1 LDWQAGLRDHSFLDH
16 MDLALVRSSQG
27 VVIMRNIHHEV
38 LQVLSGLFTTRQV
51 AAHKAVLAAPSA
63 TCGAFTLPTG
73 RAIRL
78 RPPAKAVLRIVQ
90 GGAWVTLPSQPGD
103 HFLRAGDSLQVRAGD
118 DVVMEGWR
126 VPAGQ
131 ALCFDW
137 DARPAHPTAKR
148 SSPPELGKSLYLT
161 PRQHQAALAPLTD
174 LRAALL
180 MCSGR

>member
-1 LDWQAGLRDHSFLDH
+1 
-16 MDLALVRSSQG
+16 
-27 VVIMRNIHHEV
+27 MRNLHHEV
-38 LQVLSGLFTTRQV
+38 LQSLAGLFAVRQPAV
-51 AAHKAVLAAPSA
+51 HKTAILAAPLA
-63 TCGAFTLPTG
+63 TCGAFTLPAG

-103 HFLRAGDSLQVRAGD
+103 HFLHAGDSLHVRADD
-118 DVVMEGWR
+118 DVVMEAWR

-137 DARPAHPTAKR
+137 DAGPAQTAVKA
-148 SSPPELGKSLYLT
+148 SKAPAWGKSWYLT
-161 PRQHQAALAPLTD
+161 SQRHQAERVPLAD

>member
-1 LDWQAGLRDHSFLDH
+1 
-16 MDLALVRSSQG
+16 
-27 VVIMRNIHHEV
+27 MRNLHHEV
-38 LQVLSGLFTTRQV
+38 LQSLAGLFATRQP
-51 AAHKAVLAAPSA
+51 AAHKAATLAAPLA

-78 RPPAKAVLRIVQ
+78 LPPAKAVLRIVR

-118 DVVMEGWR
+118 DVVMEAWR

-137 DARPAHPTAKR
+137 DARLAQPVTKHRNP
-148 SSPPELGKSLYLT
+148 KSFYKSFDAR
-161 PRQHQAALAPLTD
+161 PQQRQAALAALAD